1 MLHIPG
7 DDIKQIKWILGG
19 ILACLIVIAV
29 SLAPAVIPLAL
40 IAGVVY
46 LLAMLILAI
55 STTARG
61 VARSLWF
68 ELSSLWRR

>member
-46 LLAMLILAI
+46 LLAMLILAGSI
-55 STTARG
+55 
-61 VARSLWF
+61 
-68 ELSSLWRR
+68 ELYPRVIINEKKHAF